1 MSRALLA
8 SFLFLAAMAPALG
21 QTPGHTSGQRN
32 SCEPGKEGWPSC
44 QFAQGGSQQPGQPG
58 AINGTSRP
66 PDPGNLGS
74 IRDFRSTLSRP

>member
-21 QTPGHTSGQRN
+21 QTPGQASK
-32 SCEPGKEGWPSC
+32 CEPGQPSWPSC

-58 AINGTSRP
+58 AISGTSRP